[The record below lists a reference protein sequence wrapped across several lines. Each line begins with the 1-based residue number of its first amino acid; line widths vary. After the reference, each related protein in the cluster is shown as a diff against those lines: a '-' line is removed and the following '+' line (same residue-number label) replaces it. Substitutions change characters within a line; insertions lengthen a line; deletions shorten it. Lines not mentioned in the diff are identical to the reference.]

1 VNPADLW
8 RAVTARGLPILRKD
22 LTEMAAQRRTY
33 LIRFGYAL
41 GLFVLACTLFYAN
54 LGVSAGAGD
63 TLGRGRGHFRS
74 LLTFQLAALYLL
86 VPILTAG
93 ALTTEKERETLALLL
108 LTTLTPR
115 QIVLQKFASR
125 MMPILS
131 FVFLSFPLMAITYT
145 FGGVTVEE
153 LVMGIFLLVFTCLV
167 QGALAILCSAYFRT
181 TFEALVATYLSSLMV
196 VACLASCIGVAAHD
210 PQGDFALPVAAVIW
224 TGLSTFLV
232 AGSLS
237 MAESIL
243 VSRAFV
249 PYRSH
254 LMVFFRWLDRRYE
267 EMNVV
272 TGGIVLVR
280 DKGSLPKRDPVRWRE
295 TRKKSLGTFRYLFRV
310 LVAMEVPILF
320 AIQWIR
326 GVSTQSRDDG
336 SISTLLDLVWIASAL
351 LVAIYAASLIS
362 EERSRQTLAV
372 LASTPL
378 STRRIL
384 IEKLGGVHRLML
396 VVLVP
401 FVTIFAFE
409 QWWFGRTDPW
419 YLVLSGLSVAVY
431 LPLTQWLGLSIG
443 LRMPKQ
449 LTAIIVTL
457 AIICVWTCGLGS
469 ATPLLDYLHLDW
481 NRVKL
486 AAVWLSPVDMIWR
499 IQVMAPQQ
507 GVTEW
512 PSVLRN
518 PWIMPL
524 AHFAI
529 YAVCCGVLRW
539 NCLRNADRYLGRI
552 TQPVAPVD
560 MLKA

>member
-1 VNPADLW
+1 VKPADVW

-33 LIRFGYAL
+33 IIRFTYAL
-41 GLFVLACTLFYAN
+41 GLFALACSLFYAN
-54 LGVSAGAGD
+54 IGVSAGAGQ
-63 TLGRGRGHFRS
+63 TLGRGAGHFIN
-74 LLTFQLAALYLL
+74 LMTFQLAALYLL

-93 ALTTEKERETLALLL
+93 ALTAEKERETLALLL

-125 MMPILS
+125 MTPMLS

-153 LVMGIFLLVFTCLV
+153 LVIGIVLLVFTCLV
-167 QGALAILCSAYFRT
+167 LGALAIMCSAYFRT
-181 TFEALVATYLSSLMV
+181 TFESLVASY
-196 VACLASCIGVAAHD
+196 LASFLLVWFAVSCVEGLTQ
-210 PQGDFALPVAAVIW
+210 PDFSLAAAVFVS

-232 AGSLS
+232 AFSLS

-243 VSRAFV
+243 ISRAFV

-254 LMVFFRWLDRRYE
+254 LMAFFRWLDQRYE
-267 EMNVV
+267 EMNVL

-280 DKGSLPKRDPVRWRE
+280 DKGILPKRDPVRWRE

-326 GVSTQSRDDG
+326 GGSTTSRDDG

-351 LVAIYAASLIS
+351 LVAVYAASLIS
-362 EERSRQTLAV
+362 EERSRQTLGV

-384 IEKLGGVHRLML
+384 KEKLGGVHRLML

-401 FVTIFAFE
+401 FVTIFVFE
-409 QWWFGRTDPW
+409 HWWHGWKGFW
-419 YLVLSGLSVAVY
+419 YPVLSGLTVAVY
-431 LPLTQWLGLSIG
+431 LPLIQWLGLSIG
-443 LRMPKQ
+443 LKMPKQ

-457 AIICVWTCGLGS
+457 VIVCVWVCALAS
-469 ATPLLDYLHLDW
+469 APVLLDYFHLEW
-481 NRVKL
+481 NQVKN
-486 AAVWLSPVDMIWR
+486 AALWLSPADMIGT
-499 IQVMAPQQ
+499 VQ
-507 GVTEW
+507 GMVPRLGVANEFDSRLKW
-512 PSVLRN
+512 P
-518 PWIMPL
+518 WMPSL
-524 AHFAI
+524 AHFAF
-529 YAVCCGVLRW
+529 YAAVWGLLRW
-539 NCLRNADRYLGRI
+539 RCLRNADRYLGRI
-552 TQPVAPVD
+552 TQPAAAQA
-560 MLKA
+560 MLEV

>member
-1 VNPADLW
+1 VKPADVW

-33 LIRFGYAL
+33 LVRFGYAL
-41 GLFVLACTLFYAN
+41 TLFVLACTLFYAN
-54 LGVSAGAGD
+54 IGVSAGAAQ
-63 TLGRGRGHFRS
+63 TLGRGAGHFRN

-125 MMPILS
+125 MTPILS

-153 LVMGIFLLVFTCLV
+153 LLLGILLLVFSCLV

-196 VACLASCIGVAAHD
+196 VVCLVWCLGT
-210 PQGDFALPVAAVIW
+210 PLRGDFALAVTAVVW

-232 AGSLS
+232 ASCLS

-243 VSRAFV
+243 ISRAFV
-249 PYRSH
+249 PYRSQ
-254 LMVFFRWLDRRYE
+254 LMVFFRWLDQRYE

-280 DKGSLPKRDPVRWRE
+280 DKGILPKRDPVRWRE

-320 AIQWIR
+320 AIEWIR
-326 GVSTQSRDDG
+326 GQGTTMRDD
-336 SISTLLDLVWIASAL
+336 SSLSTLLNLIWIASGL
-351 LVAIYAASLIS
+351 LVAVYAASLIS
-362 EERSRQTLAV
+362 EERSRQTLGV

-384 IEKLGGVHRLML
+384 GEKLGGVHRLML

-431 LPLTQWLGLSIG
+431 LPLIQWLGLSIG
-443 LRMPKQ
+443 LRMQKQ

-457 AIICVWTCGLGS
+457 VIISVWVCGLAS
-469 ATPLLDYLHLDW
+469 APALLDYVHLDW
-481 NRVKL
+481 NHVKL
-486 AAVWLSPVDMIWR
+486 AAVWLSPADLIGA
-499 IQVMAPQQ
+499 IQVMAPHQS
-507 GVTEW
+507 VSEW
-512 PSVLRN
+512 PSVRGN
-518 PWIMPL
+518 PWILPL
-524 AHFAI
+524 AHFAF
-529 YAVCCGVLRW
+529 YAICCGLLRW
-539 NCLRNADRYLGRI
+539 RCLRNADRYLGRI
-552 TQPVAPVD
+552 TQPVTPPV
-560 MLKA
+560 MLKG